1 MKSFCGS
8 RSLAGLLFI
17 VCIGCNTDTPSPE
30 PPAENVPVSTGAVV
44 NSVAPVTRLSER
56 LPQDLQPLE
65 VADAT
70 RLPDGRF
77 AYVSGRDMLFR
88 VTSASGREVPASVG
102 RDGEGPGEFTSLK
115 WIEQCGADRLYI
127 WDFLQRRISVFTL
140 AGEFLHQ
147 FRGLSLTRLYCDD
160 AGNLM
165 GLEMPREDPGPPGS
179 NVEPVLA
186 RIVFLDDKGDVLTE
200 LDDFPMGRNRVLGPV
215 TTGGFIGE
223 NVVLGTAEQASI
235 ELLQRDGTL
244 VREIALGDLDRT
256 ITPAL
261 YQAELDHIV
270 AQTRPDAH
278 ERIREMLSTVPMPA
292 SLPAYRSIV
301 TDKERLAWI
310 TLSSLGDGKTRLIA
324 VDASAG
330 SSSGVIG
337 TVEFP
342 FEAELLEARSGYLLL
357 RTSSDEGD
365 DVLGYEITVRSVP

>member
-1 MKSFCGS
+1 MNSSRES
-8 RSLAGLLFI
+8 RSLAAMLLI
-17 VCIGCNTDTPSPE
+17 ACIGCNTDTLSPE
-30 PPAENVPVSTGAVV
+30 QPTENVPTSTGAVV
-44 NSVAPVTRLSER
+44 ISAQPIARLSER
-56 LPQDLQPLE
+56 LPQDLLPLE

-70 RLPDGRF
+70 RFPDGRF
-77 AYVSGRDMLFR
+77 AYVSGRDLMFR
-88 VTSASGREVPASVG
+88 MTSAAGREAPVSFG

-115 WIEQCGADRLYI
+115 WIEQCGADRLYT
-127 WDFLQRRISVFTL
+127 WDFLQRRIGVFTL

-165 GLEMPREDPGPPGS
+165 ALEMPREDPGPPGS

-235 ELLQRDGTL
+235 QLLQRNGTL
-244 VREIALGDLDRT
+244 VREIALGDLERT

-261 YQAELDHIV
+261 YQAELDRIV
-270 AQTRPDAH
+270 AQTHPDAH

-301 TDKERLAWI
+301 TDKARLAWI

-330 SSSGVIG
+330 SLIG

-342 FEAELLEARSGYLLL
+342 FEAELLEAGSGYLLL
-357 RTSSDEGD
+357 LASSDEGD
-365 DVLGYEITVRSVP
+365 DVLVYEITVGE